1 MLEQPTRDKLRALR
15 LMGMAEALEQ
25 QAHQPDAQGLSF
37 EQRLGLLAD
46 AEALARDNRR
56 YQRLLREA
64 KLRIQASPEDIDYS
78 QARGLHRDQMRQLAA
93 GYWIHYHQNL
103 CLTGPT
109 GTGKTF
115 LACAL
120 GHQACRQ
127 GLSVRY
133 YRLPR
138 LYEDL
143 RLARG
148 DGSYPRLLRKLAKVE
163 LLILDDWG
171 LQPPDPQQR
180 QDLLEVLEDRHGH
193 KATLVAAQLPIEH
206 WHEHLGEASLAD
218 AILDRLV
225 HPDHKIELTGESMRC
240 HQVDHREQQEQ

>member
-15 LMGMAEALEQ
+15 LNGMAEALEQ

-37 EQRLGLLAD
+37 DERLGLLAD

-78 QARGLHRDQMRQLAA
+78 QPRGLPREQMRELAA
-93 GYWIHYHQNL
+93 GHWIHYHHNV

-120 GHQACRQ
+120 GHQACRH
-127 GLSVRY
+127 GVSVRY
-133 YRLPR
+133 YRVPR
-138 LYEDL
+138 LYEEL

-148 DGSYPRLLRKLAKVE
+148 DGSYPKLLRKLARTE

-171 LQPPDPQQR
+171 LQAPDPQQR
-180 QDLLEVLEDRHGH
+180 QDLLEVLEDRYGC
-193 KATLVAAQLPIEH
+193 KATLVSAQLPIEH

-225 HPDHKIELTGESMRC
+225 HNAYKIQLSGESMRRPSAENRDR
-240 HQVDHREQQEQ
+240 QD

>member
-1 MLEQPTRDKLRALR
+1 MLDQPTRDKLRALR
-15 LMGMAEALEQ
+15 LTGMAEALEQ

-37 EQRLGLLAD
+37 EERLGLLAD
-46 AEALARDNRR
+46 AEALARENRR

-78 QARGLHRDQMRQLAA
+78 HPRGLHRDQMRELAA
-93 GYWIHYHQNL
+93 GHWIHYHQNL

-148 DGSYPRLLRKLAKVE
+148 DGSYPKLLRKLAKTE

-171 LQPPDPQQR
+171 LQAPDPQQR

-193 KATLVAAQLPIEH
+193 KATLVSAQLPIEH
-206 WHEHLGEASLAD
+206 WHAHLGEASLAD

-225 HPDHKIELTGESMRC
+225 HNAHKIQLTGESMR
-240 HQVDHREQQEQ
+240 RQQMANRDRQE